1 VLRLTP
7 GWTRAT
13 YWLLA
18 AALAFAAAYLGVGT
32 IHEYATGPAVVW
44 MADALHVTATAG
56 GTVSE
61 IEVMSGQSVEA
72 GDLLVRFSSPLE
84 QAELSRVDREFELQ
98 LAAALRDPANQTAR
112 AAVAELRTQRDVAAA
127 RLELR
132 SIRAPRAG
140 RVGDVRIRPGQLIDT
155 GQIVLTLQ
163 GPPGNCSVVAMISA
177 QYGPQ
182 VRPGSAMRFEVTGY
196 RYAYQDLTV
205 TSVGTQVIGPREV
218 QRYLGEEIGDTVS
231 LTGPLVLVEAAPRSC
246 RFDVDGQSFEMH
258 HGMSGSAQLR
268 VRSERAIVAL
278 VPGLRAVL
286 EKIHG

>member
-1 VLRLTP
+1 
-7 GWTRAT
+7 
-13 YWLLA
+13 
-18 AALAFAAAYLGVGT
+18 
-32 IHEYATGPAVVW
+32 
-44 MADALHVTATAG
+44 
-56 GTVSE
+56 
-61 IEVMSGQSVEA
+61 
-72 GDLLVRFSSPLE
+72 
-84 QAELSRVDREFELQ
+84 
-98 LAAALRDPANQTAR
+98 
-112 AAVAELRTQRDVAAA
+112 
-127 RLELR
+127 
-132 SIRAPRAG
+132 
-140 RVGDVRIRPGQLIDT
+140 
-155 GQIVLTLQ
+155 
-163 GPPGNCSVVAMISA
+163 MISS

-182 VRPGSAMRFEVTGY
+182 VRPGSVMRFEVTGY

-231 LTGPLVLVEAAPRSC
+231 LTGPLVLVDAAPRSC